1 MRRAFTLSVLA
12 ILISLSLVAQEDNC
26 SQRYR
31 DKVFNKIEFHG
42 NVLFGEWTTNL
53 GGTRQLRY
61 DVYMP
66 KDDTASL
73 RPLVILWHGG
83 AFMDLFK
90 KNSPD
95 IVAMARDLAKMG
107 YVVISPDYRGIRDV
121 VDFFRTQDLVRI
133 VVGAAIDG
141 NKAICHILSEIDN
154 GNPFRINK
162 DEIFAGGVSGGAV
175 LGLHLI
181 MLQQTEDLPAGLV
194 EWARSVDEGMIDEL
208 LANKYCGNPDIIKGF
223 INISGALVDTS
234 FIQPVPTSFLHI
246 HGTGDQIVPFG
257 IGQPLAGVTAAPDLF
272 GSQPVHEKCQEM
284 GIRSQDLFYDG
295 LGHVPFLNIDLESFF
310 SQFNLV
316 NQKVYIESMTTI
328 ANFLFDQVTCEP
340 KEEEVEIPT
349 AIRNSNIQELSF
361 YPNPTSQSFLINM
374 PENNQWEVQ
383 IFDLAG
389 KIILR
394 NSFSG
399 NRYSQSVS
407 GLSKGMYVVQITG
420 LQQAEKIYTGKI
432 IKQINE

>member
-1 MRRAFTLSVLA
+1 MKQVFTFFM
-12 ILISLSLVAQEDNC
+12 LICSIASNVYAQEDEC

-31 DKVFNKIEFHG
+31 AKVFNEIEFHG
-42 NVLFGEWTTNL
+42 NVLFGSWTTNN
-53 GGTRQLRY
+53 GGTKHLRY
-61 DVYMP
+61 DVYAP

-121 VDFFRTQDLVRI
+121 VDFFRTEDLVRI

-141 NKAICHILSEIDN
+141 NKAICHILSEIEN
-154 GNPFRINK
+154 GNPLRINK
-162 DEIFAGGVSGGAV
+162 NEIFAGGVSGGAV
-175 LGLHLI
+175 LGLHLVL
-181 MLQQTEDLPAGLV
+181 LQQTEDLPAGLV
-194 EWARSVDEGMIDEL
+194 EWARSVDDGMIDEL

-234 FIQPVPTSFLHI
+234 FIRSVPTSFLHI
-246 HGTGDQIVPFG
+246 HGTSDQIVPFG

-272 GSQPVHEKCQEM
+272 GSLPVHEKCQEA
-284 GIRSQDLFYDG
+284 GIRSENLFYDG

-316 NQKVYIESMTTI
+316 NQQVYIECMTTI
-328 ANFLFDQVTCEP
+328 ANFLFDQTTCEQ
-340 KEEEVEIPT
+340 KEEETPT
-349 AIRNSNIQELSF
+349 PVINRNINELSF
-361 YPNPTSQSFLINM
+361 YPNPAALSFLINM
-374 PENNQWEVQ
+374 PENGQWQVQ

-389 KIILR
+389 KLIIS

-407 GLSKGMYVVQITG
+407 DLSKGMYVVQITG
-420 LQQAEKIYTGKI
+420 LQQTEKIYTGKI
-432 IKQINE
+432 IKQTNE